1 MAPIQPKVIRCMF
14 GIGER
19 VAPGL
24 TGRAAFALFSRTPNP
39 GKLTAGESRAVSSA
53 AGFMQEARP
62 HMLETR
68 TGRVAAYEFS
78 PRLSSAGQDTV
89 LVVHGWRSRT
99 EYMRWLIA
107 GYRDAGYRVVSLDLP
122 GHGRSEGRKLTMF
135 NALDT
140 VRAASDRL
148 GPFAA
153 VVGHSF
159 GGAVALNAIAGS
171 IPGIAPLSVKRL
183 VLVAAPNSIPAVFEG
198 FSQALNVGPRSQSA
212 MSQRLHRMAGRPLSD
227 FIGDRQLAELQVPTL
242 VVHAPD
248 DREVP
253 AEQAQAFTKAG
264 PHVQIYWAEGLGHRR
279 ILADPAVVERS
290 VDFVARAKPVPVALA
305 N

>member
-39 GKLTAGESRAVSSA
+39 GKLTEGESRAVRSA
-53 AGFMQEARP
+53 AGFMQEAR
-62 HMLETR
+62 HHTLEIGR
-68 TGRVAAYEFS
+68 GRVTAYEFS
-78 PRLSSAGQDTV
+78 PQSSSTRQETV

-99 EYMRWLIA
+99 EYMRWLIT

-122 GHGRSEGRKLTMF
+122 GHGRSEGRKLTMH

-140 VRAASDRL
+140 VRAASSRF
-148 GPFAA
+148 GSFTAI
-153 VVGHSF
+153 VGHSF
-159 GGAVALNAIAGS
+159 GGAVALNAVAGS
-171 IPGIAPLSVKRL
+171 IPGIAPLATKRL
-183 VLVAAPNSIPAVFEG
+183 VLVAAPNSIPAVFDG
-198 FSQALNVGPRSQSA
+198 FSQALNVGPKSQSA
-212 MSQRLHRMAGRPLSD
+212 MSQRLHRIAGRPLSD
-227 FIGDRQLAELQVPTL
+227 FIGDRQLAELEVPTL
-242 VVHAPD
+242 VIHAPD

-264 PHVQIYWAEGLGHRR
+264 AHVQIYWAEGLGHRR

-290 VDFVARAKPVPVALA
+290 VNFVSSAQPISVALA